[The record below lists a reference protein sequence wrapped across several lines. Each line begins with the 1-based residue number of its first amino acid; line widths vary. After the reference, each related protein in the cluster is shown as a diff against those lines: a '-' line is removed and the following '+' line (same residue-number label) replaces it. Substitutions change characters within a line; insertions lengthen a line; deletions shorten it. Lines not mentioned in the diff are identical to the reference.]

1 MQERCLCSYYDIQIS
16 TDMIVVTCIHFFFKF
31 VFNITRYMLRD
42 VHTYSTLGSILLLF
56 EVDIPC
62 LQFLTTSCVHASNAA
77 GNNWA
82 RGDYTESCE
91 IVDQAM
97 EANISHVCSY
107 LIY

>member
-1 MQERCLCSYYDIQIS
+1 MLDVEP
-16 TDMIVVTCIHFFFKF
+16 TVIV
-31 VFNITRYMLRD
+31 
-42 VHTYSTLGSILLLF
+42 SILLLF

-62 LQFLTTSCVHASNAA
+62 LQYLTTSCMQGSNTA

-91 IVDQAM
+91 IVDHQAIK
-97 EANISHVCSY
+97 ANIDHVCFY